1 MCIEK
6 DFLNI
11 SQGNNCYIDADAIST
26 DGLFR
31 RHHSS
36 TAALCDVFINLH
48 QHRRTETAGGYMYV
62 PGESREMYLLVVKA
76 LIHVLVR
83 YWCFRCIARYATK
96 YQVTY
101 ENRRLPTVPT
111 CTTPRQAGRFV
122 GTRGVQTT

>member
-6 DFLNI
+6 E
-11 SQGNNCYIDADAIST
+11 SPQHQRQGNNCHIDADAIST

-48 QHRRTETAGGYMYV
+48 QHRRTEIAGGYMYV

-76 LIHVLVR
+76 LIHVMLWHMYT
-83 YWCFRCIARYATK
+83 YWCY
-96 YQVTY
+96 
-101 ENRRLPTVPT
+101 
-111 CTTPRQAGRFV
+111 RFV
-122 GTRGVQTT
+122 SYLGTLRSTR

>member
-1 MCIEK
+1 
-6 DFLNI
+6 
-11 SQGNNCYIDADAIST
+11 
-26 DGLFR
+26 
-31 RHHSS
+31 
-36 TAALCDVFINLH
+36 
-48 QHRRTETAGGYMYV
+48 MYV

-101 ENRRLPTVPT
+101 ENRRLHVPS
-111 CTTPRQAGRFV
+111 TPCGQAGRFV

>member
-36 TAALCDVFINLH
+36 TAALCDVFIFINIDE
-48 QHRRTETAGGYMYV
+48 QK
-62 PGESREMYLLVVKA
+62 SRVDTCMYLANLERCTSSSSR
-76 LIHVLVR
+76 LSYMSCIGQVLVLLVN
-83 YWCFRCIARYATK
+83 C
-96 YQVTY
+96 
-101 ENRRLPTVPT
+101 
-111 CTTPRQAGRFV
+111 
-122 GTRGVQTT
+122 